1 MHDAGGGSK
10 TRILVI
16 EDDEPFR
23 ELLRLHL
30 SFAGYALELAEDGV
44 SGGRAILA
52 RPPDLI
58 LSDLNMPFLGG
69 FELLALLRADAQ
81 TASIPVILLTG
92 SADGDAMAQALK
104 LGAADFLTKPVSLD
118 QLLGTIKA
126 CLEKHATPP
135 ALSKDSAGD
144 TQSACLPAV

>member
-1 MHDAGGGSK
+1 VHDARGGSK

-16 EDDEPFR
+16 EDDEAFR

-81 TASIPVILLTG
+81 TASIPVVLLTG
-92 SADGDAMAQALK
+92 SGDGDSMAQALK

-118 QLLGTIKA
+118 QLLDSIKT
-126 CLEKHATPP
+126 CLEKRAPPPFLAT
-135 ALSKDSAGD
+135 DSTGD
-144 TQSACLPAV
+144 TQTDRLPAA

>member
-1 MHDAGGGSK
+1 MHDARGGSK

-16 EDDEPFR
+16 EDDEAFR

-81 TASIPVILLTG
+81 TASIPVVLLTG
-92 SADGDAMAQALK
+92 SGDGDSMAQALK

-118 QLLGTIKA
+118 QLLDSIKT
-126 CLEKHATPP
+126 CLEKRAPPPFLAT
-135 ALSKDSAGD
+135 DSTGD
-144 TQSACLPAV
+144 TQTDRLPAA